1 MTEPTHRLSFA
12 ARARGW
18 HDDAT
23 ALEQRFK
30 DLETFDRSHRR
41 RWAIAAGLFVM
52 GVLGRLS
59 GTIDTQLGTIVLV
72 AGGAAVINA
81 LVGMINER
89 GWYRWWFIYM
99 LALLTSC
106 WSTCSSC
113 GSGPVA

>member
-1 MTEPTHRLSFA
+1 MIDPARRLSFA

-30 DLETFDRSHRR
+30 DLETFERSHRR
-41 RWAIAAGLFVM
+41 RWAIAAALFVL
-52 GVLGRLS
+52 GVLGKL
-59 GTIDTQLGTIVLV
+59 GGVTDTRLGTIVLV

-81 LVGMINER
+81 IVGLINER

-99 LALLTSC
+99 LPLLD
-106 WSTCSSC
+106 
-113 GSGPVA
+113 VLLVNVLV